1 MSNVE
6 ITKLSN
12 GIKVISENLPY
23 VKSFSLGFWFRNG
36 SRDENRY
43 NNGISHFIEHMV
55 FKGTTKRTSR
65 MIAEEIESVGG
76 YLNAFTSKENTCFYG
91 RGLSQHLSKT
101 YEVLADI
108 IQNPLFRESD
118 LKKESGVVIDELN
131 DIWDNPDDLIF
142 DIFEEQL
149 FNQSGLGYP
158 IIGREE
164 NIRSFNGTLLHNYYN
179 KHYKQGEI
187 IVVASGLVEH
197 EELVALTE
205 RFFNRKKTISKAK
218 NNSKTEV
225 ARTDYLLEK
234 EIQQV
239 HCILGKQGYGYQSDR
254 RVAQL
259 LLANLLGE
267 GSSSRLFQAVREKS
281 GMTYQIHT
289 FINSFSNI
297 ASFGIYFSTNEKY
310 FDKVIGVIKRETDKL
325 TEKGIKK
332 KELDRVKEFTK
343 GTLVMSMEGTTNR
356 MIRIASSMLN
366 QKKIVPMEEVIEKID
381 AVTVDE
387 IKEMAKEQLDFSK
400 LSKIIICANK
410 DSRIKVA

>member
-1 MSNVE
+1 MSKVE

-12 GIKVISENLPY
+12 GIKVISEYLPY

-65 MIAEEIESVGG
+65 MIAEEIECVGG

-101 YEVLADI
+101 YGVLSDI

-118 LKKESGVVIDELN
+118 IKKESGVVIDELS

-142 DIFEEQL
+142 DIFEEKL

-158 IIGREE
+158 IIGKEE
-164 NIRSFNGTLLHNYYN
+164 NIRSFNGTLLHSYYN

-187 IVVASGLVEH
+187 IVVASGFVDH

-205 RFFNRKKTISKAK
+205 RFFNRKKTISTAK
-218 NNSKTEV
+218 NSHKTEV
-225 ARTDYLLEK
+225 AKTDYLLEK

-297 ASFGIYFSTNEKY
+297 ASFGIYFSTSEKY
-310 FDKVIGVIKRETDKL
+310 FNKVIGVIRRETDKL
-325 TEKGIKK
+325 IEKGIKK

-381 AVTVDE
+381 AVTIEE
-387 IKEMAKEQLDFSK
+387 IKEIAKEQLDFSK
-400 LSKIIICANK
+400 LSKIVICANK

>member
-1 MSNVE
+1 
-6 ITKLSN
+6 LSN
-12 GIKVISENLPY
+12 IEISKLGNGIIVISEYLPY

-36 SRDENRY
+36 SRDENKL

-55 FKGTTKRTSR
+55 FKGTAKRTSR

-101 YEVLADI
+101 YTVLADI

-118 LKKESGVVIDELN
+118 IKKEAGVVIDELN

-142 DIFEEQL
+142 DLFEEKL
-149 FNQSGLGYP
+149 FNNRGLGFP

-164 NIRSFNGTLLHNYYN
+164 NIRSFNKDFLHKYYN

-187 IVVASGLVEH
+187 VIVASGLVEH
-197 EELVALTE
+197 EEVVLLTE
-205 RFFNRKKTISKAK
+205 KFFNKRKTAASSKDIVKTEISK
-218 NNSKTEV
+218 
-225 ARTDYLLEK
+225 TDYLLEK

-239 HCILGKQGYGYQSDR
+239 HCILGKEGYGYRSDR
-254 RVAQL
+254 RVSQM

-281 GMTYQIHT
+281 GITYQIHT
-289 FINSFSNI
+289 FINSFSNVS
-297 ASFGIYFSTNEKY
+297 SFGIYFSTSEKY
-310 FDKVIGVIKRETDKL
+310 FDKAIGLIKKETDKL
-325 TEKGIKK
+325 IEKEIKK
-332 KELDRVKEFTK
+332 KELERVKELTK
-343 GTLVMSMEGTTNR
+343 GTIVMSMEGTTNR

-366 QKKIVPMEEVIEKID
+366 QKRIIPMEEFIGKID
-381 AVTVDE
+381 AVTIDE
-387 IKEMAKEQLDFSK
+387 IKEIAKEQLDFSK
-400 LSKIIICANK
+400 LSQTVICANK
-410 DSRIKVA
+410 DSRIKIA